1 MKKVISLLFAVMM
14 VLSLS
19 ACGGNETATDNDIG
33 SSTIQNQTDETDTSS
48 TEQNIDTHSSTTNNI
63 GGLDSTDVP
72 SSTTSTP
79 TTTTT
84 TKPETS
90 KSSTTTKPETSTP
103 STTTKPTT
111 PTHTHSYSSATC
123 TEPAKCSCGET
134 SGSALGHSYS
144 NATCTEAEKC
154 TRCGTTSGSALGHSY
169 KDATCTEPKTCTK
182 CGSTNGNALG
192 HKEVIDN
199 AVSATCTKSG
209 LSEGKHCSICNTVI
223 VAQEIIPATHQYTD
237 ATCTEPQKCKL
248 CGSTYGT
255 HNGHDF
261 SQSNSCS
268 SCGMWLSD
276 IFDYE
281 YYGGSYFVG
290 DRNYTYGTAYITNC
304 SKTYYKYNNSLTLV
318 VSTKATIS
326 AVYPGTSGS
335 VTYSVCLYKDG
346 VLFDSKSCYVSG
358 KKGATGTDSVT
369 FYNITPGT
377 YEIKIRN

>member
-1 MKKVISLLFAVMM
+1 MKKVMSLLLAVMIA
-14 VLSLS
+14 LSLS
-19 ACGGNETATDNDIG
+19 ACGNKDN
-33 SSTIQNQTDETDTSS
+33 SSDLSNDNSQ
-48 TEQNIDTHSSTTNNI
+48 
-63 GGLDSTDVP
+63 
-72 SSTTSTP
+72 TTSTEIQTNTSDEAGGSGGTNEP
-79 TTTTT
+79 NSSDASNYTDNSNNFNSSNGSGDSSNNSYSSDTNNSNTANSSSNSNNTNSSNNSTTTT
-84 TKPETS
+84 
-90 KSSTTTKPETSTP
+90 
-103 STTTKPTT
+103 
-111 PTHTHSYSSATC
+111 HTHKFSNATC
-123 TEPAKCSCGET
+123 TEPAKCSCGAT
-134 SGSALGHSYS
+134 KGSALSHSY
-144 NATCTEAEKC
+144 N
-154 TRCGTTSGSALGHSY
+154 
-169 KDATCTEPKTCTK
+169 DATCTKPKTCTK
-182 CGSTNGNALG
+182 CGSTSGNALG

-209 LSEGKHCSICNTVI
+209 LSEGKHCSVCNTVI

-261 SQSNSCS
+261 SRSNSCS

-358 KKGATGTDSVT
+358 KKGTTGTDSVT
-369 FYNITPGT
+369 FYNVTPGA